1 MADVLKILK
10 LGPITHADQAKP
22 TGTVLFTSPLSR
34 PNLHYQVLKK
44 PSSNADLIDQI
55 VKWIL
60 QNRPGSQGIIYTLS
74 QKDTT
79 TVAQGLVSQSKGR
92 ISTGIYHAS
101 LPDSQKHQ
109 VHTAWREGS
118 IQVVCATTAFG
129 MGIDAPHVRFVIHH
143 TLPKSME
150 GYYQESGRAGRDGL
164 VSDCL
169 LFWKTTDLLRL
180 SGMVASE
187 IDGIPKLYSMTK
199 YATEL
204 ERCRSLLF
212 AEYFNTSHSGS
223 DSRHLP
229 FSQEACGECDNC
241 KRDVSSIK
249 QEDLTVQALKICDVV
264 EYVTKMG
271 GRLTLIQLGDLVR
284 GIGAPM
290 PTIICNSRAKN
301 HADGID
307 LQSPSDMPVP
317 DLIGEKIRLKKEQV
331 ESLILHL
338 LLQGYLQEQF
348 VATAYTVNS
357 YIKLG
362 GKARAL
368 MMHGG
373 PGKEM
378 PRHLKVVMP
387 SIMSTTT
394 ATRGA
399 VSKPKSTHSAGSKKR
414 KVVDDSDGSVESCTA
429 NRLVVCSDEEEDDDD
444 DDDKDED
451 VDLPTGRAGAIPR
464 HTAATRGRPPK
475 KKTTTIEIDSDASG

>member
-1 MADVLKILK
+1 
-10 LGPITHADQAKP
+10 
-22 TGTVLFTSPLSR
+22 
-34 PNLHYQVLKK
+34 LKK

-74 QKDTT
+74 QKVSLLSTPILVFKKAPSQAWVSQDTT

-317 DLIGEKIRLKKEQV
+317 DLIGQKIRLKKEV
-331 ESLILHL
+331 GDFFFSERGKWLLI
-338 LLQGYLQEQF
+338 F
-348 VATAYTVNS
+348 
-357 YIKLG
+357 IK
-362 GKARAL
+362 
-368 MMHGG
+368 M
-373 PGKEM
+373 
-378 PRHLKVVMP
+378 
-387 SIMSTTT
+387 IF
-394 ATRGA
+394 
-399 VSKPKSTHSAGSKKR
+399 
-414 KVVDDSDGSVESCTA
+414 
-429 NRLVVCSDEEEDDDD
+429 
-444 DDDKDED
+444 
-451 VDLPTGRAGAIPR
+451 
-464 HTAATRGRPPK
+464 
-475 KKTTTIEIDSDASG
+475 